1 VSNKKDRY
9 IVFDLMRGLAA
20 LAVLLYHMGYMLGPY
35 APNMH
40 KGYLAVDFFFIL
52 SGFVIAA
59 NYHVSVRPVISWF
72 DFLSAR
78 FARLW
83 PLFMLATL
91 LGCVVVTAKLTRDS
105 GYLDTSGV
113 LLSLSLNSLMLP
125 SFFHAYGVDR
135 LFLFNGASWSVFFE
149 VFINIVFFAILRKL
163 SLRPLLILTGIFAG
177 FIFYAAAMY
186 GSLDGGWAIANFYI
200 GAIRVLF
207 GFSAGMVIYLISQ
220 KIDLQLNTS
229 ITLGLITCL
238 CLAFFVKGGW
248 LIDSAIVVI
257 VFPLLMI
264 IGSKCSLYE
273 NFSRV
278 GSFLGDIS
286 YSVYLLQT
294 PFMLITAAATQVL
307 LNRKIA
313 DYSPFSGILFIVTL
327 MTLSYL
333 SWRYFEIPSR
343 NYIRKKLAQIFRE

>member
-1 VSNKKDRY
+1 
-9 IVFDLMRGLAA
+9 MRGLAA
-20 LAVLLYHMGYMLGPY
+20 LAVLLYHMGYMLGSY

-52 SGFVIAA
+52 SGFVISA

-83 PLFMLATL
+83 PLFIFATL
-91 LGCVVVTAKLTRDS
+91 LGCVVATSKLIKYNGYFDVS
-105 GYLDTSGV
+105 GI
-113 LLSLSLNSLMLP
+113 LLSLSFNSLMLP

-149 VFINIVFFAILRKL
+149 VLINIAFFAVLRKL
-163 SLRPLLILTGIFAG
+163 NLGALLILTSIFASL
-177 FIFYAAAMY
+177 IFFAAEIY
-186 GSLDGGWAIANFYI
+186 GSLDGGWAVANFYI

-207 GFSAGMVIYLISQ
+207 GFSAGMVVYLISK
-220 KIDLQLNTS
+220 KIDLQLNTY
-229 ITLGLITCL
+229 ITLGLVACL
-238 CLAFFVKGGW
+238 CLSFFVKGGW
-248 LIDSAIVVI
+248 LIDCMIVVV
-257 VFPLLMI
+257 VFPLLMLL
-264 IGSKCSLYE
+264 GSKCNLYTSL
-273 NFSRV
+273 SKI

-294 PFMLITAAATQVL
+294 PLMLITAGATQVL
-307 LNRKIA
+307 FGRKIA
-313 DYSPFSGILFIVTL
+313 EFSPLSGIVFIVTL
-327 MTLSYL
+327 ITLSYL

-343 NYIRKKLAQIFRE
+343 DYIRKKLAQVGREK